1 MPSQLIQETT
11 EKLAVAEALYCYAAG
26 IDLRDPAL
34 LASVLTE
41 SAVSDFRP
49 AAAKAGFFE
58 YPVLE
63 GRDTIVQALMASLSP
78 FNTTHSVNNPRIAI
92 DGERLC
98 WMRW

>member
-34 LASVLTE
+34 LGSVLTE

-63 GRDTIVQALMASLSP
+63 GRGHNRPSPDGFTQSVQHHAL
-78 FNTTHSVNNPRIAI
+78 
-92 DGERLC
+92 GE
-98 WMRW
+98 